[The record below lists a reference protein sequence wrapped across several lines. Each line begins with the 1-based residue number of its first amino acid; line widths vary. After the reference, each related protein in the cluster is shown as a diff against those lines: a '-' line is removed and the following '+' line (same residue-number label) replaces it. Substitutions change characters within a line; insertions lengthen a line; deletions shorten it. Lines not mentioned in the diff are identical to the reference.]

1 MAEKADP
8 VEDAKRRC
16 ACLVDAIGRL
26 PPSIAGSCRR
36 TILKLAE
43 SELSFL
49 SRRASSSSSSSDSPL
64 SVNIGH
70 LEAVVHILRH
80 LSVTGVSRVC
90 KPIPLLPASGKAWR
104 TDSGSKIAH
113 VDIVCTLKGIPVWI
127 IISDR
132 NPKYVS
138 WHDGHKGKGL
148 RLRIQQ
154 VVDAAQS
161 SAMLRPSSIILF
173 FSRGVTDC
181 ILKKIVDEFQ
191 ANEYK
196 MEADF
201 PLSGVGFLE
210 EMEGEWI
217 NIIAKSYKESVA
229 LEIKV
234 DNFEKPARD
243 PEWGVGESI
252 LGAAETDNPKGN
264 VNLSYPTT
272 FDTLISGLRPS
283 MKGNDMAST
292 KTREV
297 LSGGDLIN
305 FDTTAIIAL
314 VSDISNGGAEKLLNT
329 AESELSQRFKGNLP
343 FVIAQAN
350 SEIWNPILPELGAVI
365 CGKNGVICESVLS
378 EFQELIAMYGG
389 TKEKLRADQIL
400 KWLIVVPDN
409 PSDRMIGLPTTRK
422 LAKKNKVVFGTGDY
436 WHAPTLTAN
445 MAFVRAVSQTGMS
458 LHTIEHRPRALT
470 GN

>member
-8 VEDAKRRC
+8 AEGAKRRC
-16 ACLVDAIGRL
+16 VCLIDAIGRL
-26 PPSIAGSCRR
+26 PPSVAGPCRR
-36 TILKLAE
+36 TLLKLAE

-49 SRRASSSSSSSDSPL
+49 ARRASSPSSDSPL

-70 LEAVVHILRH
+70 LEAVVHVLQH
-80 LSVTGVSRVC
+80 LPVTGVSRVC
-90 KPIPLLPASGKAWR
+90 KPVPLLPASGEVRRA
-104 TDSGSKIAH
+104 DSSSKIAH
-113 VDIVCTLKGIPVWI
+113 VDIVCTLKGIPVWVVV
-127 IISDR
+127 SDR
-132 NPKYVS
+132 NPNHVT

-154 VVDAAQS
+154 VVAAAQFS
-161 SAMLRPSSIILF
+161 PTLRPSSIILF
-173 FSRGVTDC
+173 FSRGVTDS

-191 ANEYK
+191 AIKYE
-196 MEADF
+196 MEADV
-201 PLSGVGFLE
+201 PLSSVGFLE
-210 EMEGEWI
+210 EMEGEWV
-217 NIIAKSYKESVA
+217 NIIARSYQESVA

-243 PEWGVGESI
+243 PKVGAGESI
-252 LGAAETDNPKGN
+252 LGAAETENPEGN
-264 VNLSYPTT
+264 VNLNYPTT
-272 FDTLISGLRPS
+272 FDTLISGLRPP
-283 MKGNDMAST
+283 MKGKDMASA
-292 KTREV
+292 KTREE

-305 FDTTAIIAL
+305 FDTTALIAL
-314 VSDISNGGAEKLLNT
+314 VSDISNGGAEKLLN
-329 AESELSQRFKGNLP
+329 AEESELRQRFKGNLP

-350 SEIWNPILPELGAVI
+350 SEIQKPILPELGAVI

-378 EFQELIAMYGG
+378 EFKELIAMYGG

-400 KWLIVVPDN
+400 KWLSVVPDN
-409 PSDRMIGLPTTRK
+409 PSDRMISLPTTRK
-422 LAKKNKVVFGTGDY
+422 LAKKNKVIFGTGDY
-436 WHAPTLTAN
+436 WRAPTLTAN

>member
-1 MAEKADP
+1 MAPETNP
-8 VEDAKRRC
+8 SEDAKRRC
-16 ACLVDAIGRL
+16 VCLIDAIERL
-26 PPSIAGSCRR
+26 PPSTTDSCKR
-36 TILKLAE
+36 TLLKLAE

-49 SRRASSSSSSSDSPL
+49 SRRASDSPL

-90 KPIPLLPASGKAWR
+90 KPVPLLPASGEVRR
-104 TDSGSKIAH
+104 TDSGSKVAH
-113 VDIVCTLKGIPVWI
+113 VDIVCTLKGNPVWVVV
-127 IISDR
+127 SDR
-132 NPKYVS
+132 NPNYVT

-154 VVDAAQS
+154 VVAAAQS
-161 SAMLRPSSIILF
+161 SPTLRPSSIILF
-173 FSRGVTDC
+173 FSRGVTDS
-181 ILKKIVDEFQ
+181 IRKKIVDEFR
-191 ANEYK
+191 AIKYE
-196 MEADF
+196 MGADF
-201 PLSGVGFLE
+201 PLSVVAFLE

-217 NIIAKSYKESVA
+217 NIIARSYQESVA

-243 PEWGVGESI
+243 PEWGAGESI
-252 LGAAETDNPKGN
+252 LGAAETENPDGN
-264 VNLSYPTT
+264 VNLNYPTT
-272 FDTLISGLRPS
+272 FDTLISGLNPP
-283 MKGNDMAST
+283 MKGKDMASA

-305 FDTTAIIAL
+305 FDTTALIAL
-314 VSDISNGGAEKLLNT
+314 VSDISNGGAEELLNV
-329 AESELSQRFKGNLP
+329 AESELKQRFKGNLP

-350 SEIWNPILPELGAVI
+350 SELRKPILPELGAI
-365 CGKNGVICESVLS
+365 IWGKNGVICESVLS
-378 EFQELIAMYGG
+378 EFKELVAMYGG
-389 TKEKLRADQIL
+389 TKEKLRADQML

-409 PSDRMIGLPTTRK
+409 PSDRMIGLSTTRK

-445 MAFVRAVSQTGMS
+445 MAFVRAVFQTGMS
-458 LHTIEHRPRALT
+458 LHMIEHRPRALI